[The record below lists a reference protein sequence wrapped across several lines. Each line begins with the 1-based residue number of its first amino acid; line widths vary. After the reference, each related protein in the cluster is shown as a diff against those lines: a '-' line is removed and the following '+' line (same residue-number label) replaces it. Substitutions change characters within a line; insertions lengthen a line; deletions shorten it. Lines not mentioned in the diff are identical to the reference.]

1 MGDIRIKYRTKSFW
15 INPDFI
21 ELISEYIC
29 QVFEYKTLN
38 TYSEQLSNIYY
49 CCNGNRTGESMGFV
63 GITFN
68 DILDDEN
75 KTSMIAIL
83 NQTKTLI
90 QSLGTTISVVKLNQ
104 FENSKSDSV
113 YMTEWTIPIQ
123 TSSLVN
129 LLDLFIDLL
138 NEVYPYDL
146 GSVNFIGYQPI
157 INPNVQVI

>member
-1 MGDIRIKYRTKSFW
+1 
-15 INPDFI
+15 
-21 ELISEYIC
+21 
-29 QVFEYKTLN
+29 
-38 TYSEQLSNIYY
+38 
-49 CCNGNRTGESMGFV
+49 MGFV

-138 NEVYPYDL
+138 NEVYPHDL
-146 GSVNFIGYQPI
+146 GAVNFTGYQSVT
-157 INPNVQVI
+157 NPNVQVI